1 MNSKDNKGL
10 GKGLSALI
18 GGGVSKPGASQALE
32 PAAQGKYQE
41 LPIHQIRANPNQPRT
56 LFDEASL
63 SELARSIGAVGLVQ
77 PVLVRKQGDFFELVA
92 GERRWRA
99 ARLAGL
105 DRIPVVIREA
115 GDGETLELALI
126 ENINREDLNAID
138 AARAYANLQEE
149 FGATQEELA
158 AKLGRSRSAIANTMR
173 LLDLP
178 DEVQDLI
185 EQGKL
190 SEGHGR
196 ALLSVP
202 DRLKQKK
209 LASRIVAKGLSVRQ
223 TEELAK
229 REGATQEKKIPRPA
243 PVGHE
248 LMDEATDALYSAFR
262 LPVKVRWAGKTG
274 KIEVGFSSEEQ
285 LRKVVEVL
293 EKSFD

>member
-1 MNSKDNKGL
+1 MNSKANKGL

-18 GGGVSKPGASQALE
+18 GDGVSGKTGRTPAIEASPQTD
-32 PAAQGKYQE
+32 YHE
-41 LPIHQIRANPNQPRT
+41 LSISQIRVNPLQPRT
-56 LFDEASL
+56 LFDEGKLA
-63 SELARSIGAVGLVQ
+63 ELAKSIGAVGLVQ
-77 PVLVRKQGDFFELVA
+77 PVVVRKQGDFFELVA

-99 ARLAGL
+99 AQLAGL
-105 DRIPVVIREA
+105 DRVPAVIREA
-115 GDGETLELALI
+115 GDAEALELALI

-158 AKLGRSRSAIANTMR
+158 AKLGRSRSSIANTMR

-178 DEVQDLI
+178 DEVQGLI

-209 LASRIVAKGLSVRQ
+209 LAGRVVARGLSVRQ
-223 TEELAK
+223 TEALAK
-229 REGATQEKKIPRPA
+229 REGAAHETKLPRPA

-262 LPVKVRWAGKTG
+262 LPVKVRWAGKAG
-274 KIEVGFSSEEQ
+274 RIEVRFSSEGQ
-285 LRKVVEVL
+285 LRKVIEVL
-293 EKSFD
+293 EKTS